1 MFKVISYGGVIT
13 IVLLKALS
21 ATAVTLVEKD
31 EWKVNLGGFVELD
44 NIYDSTRSLPETLGN
59 APINRPSTVKG
70 DTPQTQISVRHSR
83 FSFTILAPNFNEW
96 KSKAY
101 LEMDFLGYNP
111 SPSTSAPTNSE
122 SSFYTTPTMR
132 LRHGYMAL
140 EKSGWTLLLGQS
152 WSFFGWDPYYVL
164 STVSPSPPCTSALK
178 YAVIT
183 KI

>member
-70 DTPQTQISVRHSR
+70 DTP
-83 FSFTILAPNFNEW
+83 
-96 KSKAY
+96 
-101 LEMDFLGYNP
+101 
-111 SPSTSAPTNSE
+111 
-122 SSFYTTPTMR
+122 
-132 LRHGYMAL
+132 
-140 EKSGWTLLLGQS
+140 
-152 WSFFGWDPYYVL
+152 
-164 STVSPSPPCTSALK
+164 
-178 YAVIT
+178 
-183 KI
+183 